1 MGAMAAGHRIL
12 VVDDNVTNLK
22 LIEYLLKAKGY
33 DVLTAV
39 DAETALEA
47 VRTKQP
53 SLVLMDLQLPGMD
66 GLELTRR
73 LKSDPSTREIV
84 IVAVTAYAMKGDEQR
99 ALDAGCDGYIAKPID
114 TRALPHVVESHLG
127 GLSQRRE
134 A

>member
-1 MGAMAAGHRIL
+1 MEGRGGGHRIL

-33 DVLTAV
+33 DVHTAV
-39 DAETALEA
+39 DAESALEA
-47 VRTKQP
+47 VRSQQP

-114 TRALPHVVESHLG
+114 TRALPQLVESHLG
-127 GLSQRRE
+127 GLAQRRE

>member
-1 MGAMAAGHRIL
+1 

-22 LIEYLLKAKGY
+22 LIEYLLQAKGY

-39 DAETALEA
+39 DAESALEA
-47 VRTKQP
+47 VRSKRP

-73 LKSDPSTREIV
+73 LKSDPSTREIL

-114 TRALPHVVESHLG
+114 TRALPQMVESHLD
-127 GLSQRRE
+127 GLAQRRE

>member
-1 MGAMAAGHRIL
+1 MGGHRIL

-33 DVLTAV
+33 DVLTAF

-47 VRTKQP
+47 VRMQRP

-66 GLELTRR
+66 GLELTRK
-73 LKSDPSTREIV
+73 LKADPSTQKIV

-114 TRALPHVVESHLG
+114 TRALPRLVESHLG
-127 GLSQRRE
+127 GVSRE
-134 A
+134 PGA